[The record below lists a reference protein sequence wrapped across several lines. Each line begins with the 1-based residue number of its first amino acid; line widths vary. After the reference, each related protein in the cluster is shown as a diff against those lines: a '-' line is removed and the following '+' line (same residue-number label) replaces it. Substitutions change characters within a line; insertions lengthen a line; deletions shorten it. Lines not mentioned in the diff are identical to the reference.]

1 MADLNTVIVPEY
13 ITVHLGKPS
22 SQAQNVTIP
31 FNEYIKNVASSEI
44 YPTWP
49 ENAIRANIYAQ
60 ISLALNRI
68 YTEYYRS
75 RGYDFDIT
83 NSTQFDQS
91 FVYGRDIFSNI
102 SEIVD
107 EIFNDYVVKQGRV
120 EPYYTEY
127 CDGIEV
133 RCKGLSQW
141 GTVDLAKKGYT
152 PYEILKYYYGD
163 DINIVE
169 GRVGG
174 PTESYPGTPLRLGSA
189 GEEVRL
195 IQMNLNRIRKNYPL
209 IPKIASVNG
218 IFGADTQ
225 AAVRVF
231 QNIFNLTPDGIVGKA
246 TWYQI
251 KRIYFAVKRISE
263 LFSEG
268 ISIEEA
274 RRKFPYSLKEG
285 DTGPAVEIVQF
296 YLQILSYF
304 IPQVPYIEKDGFF
317 GKNTENAV
325 IAFQRYAGLTP
336 DGIVGRN
343 TWNAI
348 TDKFNAFAYNLQKE
362 FSIAS
367 TLPAPGYLITTGSRG
382 ENVRTIQEYIN
393 AIASKNSSVPKLSA
407 DGVYGSETEK
417 AVKAIQKI
425 SGIEQTGEI
434 GPVTWN
440 AIVDMYVSR

>member
-1 MADLNTVIVPEY
+1 MMSDVVTVPEY
-13 ITVHLGKPS
+13 ITVHLGKPGAS
-22 SQAQNVTIP
+22 AKNVTVP
-31 FNEYIKNVASSEI
+31 FTEYIKNVASSEI

-75 RGYDFDIT
+75 RGYNFDIT
-83 NSTQFDQS
+83 NSTQYDQS

-133 RCKGLSQW
+133 KCKGLSQW

-169 GRVGG
+169 GKVGG
-174 PTESYPGTPLRLGSA
+174 PTQSYPGSALRLGSA
-189 GEEVRL
+189 GEDVRS
-195 IQMNLNRIRKNYPL
+195 IQRNLNRIRKNYPL
-209 IPKIASVNG
+209 IPKIASENG

-225 AAVRVF
+225 EAVRVF
-231 QNIFNLTPDGIVGKA
+231 QNIFNLSPDGIVGKG

-251 KRIYFAVKRISE
+251 KRIYYAVKRISE
-263 LFSEG
+263 LFGEG

-274 RRKFPYSLKEG
+274 RRKYPYAIKIG
-285 DTGPAVEIVQF
+285 DRGDEVRLIQF

-304 IPQVPYIEKDGFF
+304 INEVPYIESDGVF
-317 GKNTENAV
+317 GEKTMNAV
-325 IAFQRYAGLTP
+325 KSFQRYAGLRD
-336 DGIVGRN
+336 DGIIGKN

-348 TDKFNAFAYNLQKE
+348 INAFNSIAYSLQSE
-362 FSIAS
+362 FGIAS
-367 TLPAPGYLITTGSRG
+367 TLPAPGYILTTGSSG
-382 ENVRTIQEYIN
+382 ENVRLIQEYIN
-393 AIASKNSSVPKLSA
+393 SIAKRNSSVPKITA
-407 DGVYGSETEK
+407 DGVYGKNTAK
-417 AVKAIQKI
+417 AVKAIQKLN
-425 SGIEQTGEI
+425 GLPQTGEI
-434 GPVTWN
+434 GPLTWN
-440 AIVDMYVSR
+440 AIIDMYVSA

>member
-1 MADLNTVIVPEY
+1 MAENFTVPEY
-13 ITVHLGKPS
+13 ITVHLGRPDS
-22 SQAQNVTIP
+22 NARNVTVP

-49 ENAIRANIYAQ
+49 ENALRANIYAQ

-68 YTEYYRS
+68 FTEYYRS

-83 NSTQFDQS
+83 NSTQYDQS

-107 EIFNDYVVKQGRV
+107 EIFNNYVAKDGRV

-133 RCKGLSQW
+133 KCRGLSQW

-169 GRVGG
+169 GKVGDRF
-174 PTESYPGTPLRLGSA
+174 ESYPGAPLRLGSA
-189 GEEVRL
+189 GEDVRT

-209 IPKIASVNG
+209 IPKISPVNG
-218 IFGADTQ
+218 IFGADTER
-225 AAVRVF
+225 AVKVF
-231 QNIFNLTPDGIVGKA
+231 QSVFNLTQDGIVGKA

-251 KRIYFAVKRISE
+251 KRIYYAVKKLSE

-274 RRKFPYSLKEG
+274 KRRFPYVLRRG
-285 DTGPAVEIVQF
+285 DSGSAVEIIQF

-304 IPQVPYIEKDGFF
+304 IPQLPYIERDGVF
-317 GKNTENAV
+317 GEKTFEAV
-325 IAFQRYAGLTP
+325 SAFQRYAGITQ

-348 TDKFNAFAYNLQKE
+348 INEFDKIAYNLQSE

-367 TLPAPGYLITTGSRG
+367 TLPAPGFFLTTGSRG
-382 ENVRTIQEYIN
+382 ENVRIIQEYIN
-393 AIASKNSSVPKLSA
+393 AVSKNNSAVPSVTA
-407 DGVYGSETEK
+407 DGIYGNATAN
-417 AVKAIQKI
+417 AVRAIQRLN
-425 SGIEQTGEI
+425 GLEETGEI
-434 GPVTWN
+434 GPITWN
-440 AIVDMYVSR
+440 AIVNMYVS

>member
-1 MADLNTVIVPEY
+1 MADEFTLTIPQY
-13 ITVHLGKPS
+13 ITVHLGRPGS
-22 SQAQNVTIP
+22 SAPNVTVP

-91 FVYGRDIFSNI
+91 FVNGRDIFSNI

-127 CDGIEV
+127 CDGVEV
-133 RCKGLSQW
+133 KCNGLSQW
-141 GTVDLAKKGYT
+141 GTVNLANRGYT

-169 GRVGG
+169 GNVGSRS
-174 PTESYPGTPLRLGSA
+174 ESYPGTPLRLGSA
-189 GEEVRL
+189 GEDVRS

-225 AAVRVF
+225 QAVRVF
-231 QNIFNLTPDGIVGKA
+231 QSIFNLTQDGVVGKA

-268 ISIEEA
+268 ISIDEA
-274 RRKFPYSLKEG
+274 RRKYPYSIKLG
-285 DTGPAVEIVQF
+285 DTGSAVEIIQF

-304 IPQVPYIEKDGFF
+304 IPEVPYIERDGFF
-317 GKNTENAV
+317 GENTQNAV
-325 IAFQRYAGLTP
+325 TAFQRYAGLSA
-336 DGIVGRN
+336 DGIVGKN

-348 TDKFNAFAYNLQKE
+348 INEFDRYAYNLQSE
-362 FSIAS
+362 FGVAS
-367 TLPAPGYLITTGSRG
+367 TLPAPGYILTTGSKG
-382 ENVRTIQEYIN
+382 ENVRVIQSYIN
-393 AIASKNSSVPKLSA
+393 QIAKSNPSVPTVTV
-407 DGVYGSETEK
+407 DGSYGKETAA
-417 AVKAIQKI
+417 AVKAIQKLN
-425 SGIEQTGEI
+425 GIEQTGEI
-434 GPVTWN
+434 GPITWN
-440 AIVDMYVSR
+440 AIVSMFVS